1 MFRPFPEEEII
12 SALKN
17 VKNIAVMDKVM
28 DYSLN
33 GGPLY
38 KEIISAIYDIKEN
51 KKSKDIDK
59 NIIVLNY
66 IYGIGGRDI
75 GVDDIEGIFDDI
87 LDNSNDEKIRYVG
100 LK

>member
-1 MFRPFPEEEII
+1 
-12 SALKN
+12 
-17 VKNIAVMDKVM
+17 M

-38 KEIISAIYDIKEN
+38 KEIISTIYDMKE
-51 KKSKDIDK
+51 KEKSKDIDK
-59 NIIVLNY
+59 NIIVSNY

-87 LDNSNDEKIRYVG
+87 LDDSNNEKIRYVG

>member
-1 MFRPFPEEEII
+1 
-12 SALKN
+12 
-17 VKNIAVMDKVM
+17 M

-38 KEIISAIYDIKEN
+38 KEIISAIYDINEN

-75 GVDDIEGIFDDI
+75 GVDDIEEIFNDI
-87 LDNSNDEKIRYVG
+87 LDDSNDEKIRYVG